1 LAVLYRTFSSQ
12 RNPKGLFGESRIC
25 EGKGDPFDKLRT
37 GFRVC
42 VYGREVGGSFPV
54 KNGRAKITKRIKV

>member
-1 LAVLYRTFSSQ
+1 MGISGKLVYSTILYHTFSSQ

-42 VYGREVGGSFPV
+42 VYGREFY
-54 KNGRAKITKRIKV
+54 